1 MGGMPD
7 GSLALPAPKCGAK
20 RTTKGPNG
28 ENQYCKYPAGY
39 GTPHPGY
46 GPCKRHFG
54 NTPSQCANGV
64 KAMIRDMAR
73 KAVEERG
80 IDPDSVTPEQ
90 VITEEL
96 ARSYA
101 IVTYLEAHTDD
112 AAIAWP
118 DWQKVLLA
126 ERQHAV
132 MVARAMLS
140 AGIEER
146 QVRVMEVQAQVL
158 GGAVRAILDRLELTP
173 DQRRQAPIIVRQV
186 MSALPAA

>member
-1 MGGMPD
+1 
-7 GSLALPAPKCGAK
+7 
-20 RTTKGPNG
+20 
-28 ENQYCKYPAGY
+28 
-39 GTPHPGY
+39 
-46 GPCKRHFG
+46 
-54 NTPSQCANGV
+54 
-64 KAMIRDMAR
+64 MIRDMAR

-80 IDPDSVTPEQ
+80 VDPDSITPEQ

-118 DWQKVLLA
+118 DWQKVLLS

-132 MVARAMLS
+132 MVAKAMLS

-146 QVRVMEVQAQVL
+146 QIRVVEMQAQVL
-158 GGAVRAILDRLELTP
+158 GGAVRTILDRLDLS
-173 DQRRQAPIIVRQV
+173 DSQRAQAPIIVREV
-186 MSALPAA
+186 FASLTAA